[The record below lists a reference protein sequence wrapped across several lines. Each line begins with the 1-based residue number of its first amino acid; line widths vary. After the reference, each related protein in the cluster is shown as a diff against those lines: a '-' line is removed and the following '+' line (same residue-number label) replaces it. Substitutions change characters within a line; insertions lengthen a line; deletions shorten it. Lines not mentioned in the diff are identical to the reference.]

1 MNSCVPLGT
10 LLNLTWTISYNWDK
24 LIANHISYYTR
35 TCIIAD
41 NNTHNYTYLHSPTL
55 RIHSTYMEQIT
66 NMQAS
71 YQTLY
76 FSQVMMQDD
85 AAHPL
90 TQGYLCRAEELMDT
104 IKTIDY
110 HHARRYTTT
119 HSTHHTP
126 PTTLVWVRNGGPYI
140 TTKGAR
146 ELVYR

>member
-1 MNSCVPLGT
+1 
-10 LLNLTWTISYNWDK
+10 
-24 LIANHISYYTR
+24 
-35 TCIIAD
+35 
-41 NNTHNYTYLHSPTL
+41 
-55 RIHSTYMEQIT
+55 MEQIT

-85 AAHPL
+85 AAHP
-90 TQGYLCRAEELMDT
+90 GYLCRAEELMDT

-126 PTTLVWVRNGGPYI
+126 PTTLVMYEYAMGDH
-140 TTKGAR
+140 TLQQR
-146 ELVYR
+146 ELES